1 MLPAAMRYPMA
12 GHTAYSDE
20 ERNIVRAGIS
30 AVRAVLFG
38 ADVEAVRR
46 LLYCLD
52 WFMDP
57 YYQNDLG
64 DMAQPLKKALQELTV
79 TTRTPD
85 VAEEALSLLEYTEPP
100 YEILRARLVD
110 VLPQQQPYA
119 RYLLSLGE

>member
-1 MLPAAMRYPMA
+1 M
-12 GHTAYSDE
+12 
-20 ERNIVRAGIS
+20 RAGIG

-64 DMAQPLKKALQELTV
+64 DMAEPLKKALQELTV
-79 TTRTPD
+79 TTRAPD

-100 YEILRARLVD
+100 YEILRARLDD

>member
-1 MLPAAMRYPMA
+1 MY
-12 GHTAYSDE
+12 TDE
-20 ERNIVRAGIS
+20 ERNIVRAGMG

-38 ADVEAVRR
+38 ADVEAARR

-64 DMAQPLKKALQELTV
+64 DMMAPLKEALQELAV
-79 TTRTPD
+79 TTRID
-85 VAEEALSLLEYTEPP
+85 DIAEEALSLLEYTDPP
-100 YEILRARLVD
+100 YPILQARLDD

-119 RYLLSLGE
+119 RYLLAGGA

>member
-1 MLPAAMRYPMA
+1 MA
-12 GHTAYSDE
+12 GHAAYSDE
-20 ERNIVRAGIS
+20 ERNIVRVGID
-30 AVRAVLFG
+30 AVRAVLSG

-64 DMAQPLKKALQELTV
+64 DMAAPLKDALQELAV
-79 TTRTPD
+79 STRLED
-85 VAEEALSLLEYTEPP
+85 IVWEALQLLEYTEPP
-100 YEILRARLVD
+100 YEILRAHLDD